1 MMLALRKVPSHAGKD
16 VAKIF
21 YEVLEEYSIVN
32 SFGWITTDNASSND
46 TFIVELQRLLSC
58 NGYELDISGKRV
70 RCLNH
75 IIHLVVEDF
84 LSGVNNEELPTEE
97 EGQVDKPIKKVCRR
111 SKKRRKSDDNSP
123 VFKNLL
129 ASIREVAYALSNTSK
144 LGKWEEILEK
154 NAMPRRK
161 IPPDVK
167 TRWNSTFEML
177 NVAIKYRNEYNLFC
191 NSFNEMEHC
200 SISNSNW
207 EKLIKIKNFLKIF
220 FLLTKFCEGDTYCTI
235 FFSIA
240 AFNSMYDSLDDMD
253 EQELPLKDAINRATK
268 KLKKYYTASDSAPVH
283 LIACILS
290 PCYKMDYFLKNGWE
304 NANEIKNM

>member
-1 MMLALRKVPSHAGKD
+1 
-16 VAKIF
+16 
-21 YEVLEEYSIVN
+21 
-32 SFGWITTDNASSND
+32 
-46 TFIVELQRLLSC
+46 
-58 NGYELDISGKRV
+58 
-70 RCLNH
+70 
-75 IIHLVVEDF
+75 
-84 LSGVNNEELPTEE
+84 
-97 EGQVDKPIKKVCRR
+97 
-111 SKKRRKSDDNSP
+111 
-123 VFKNLL
+123 
-129 ASIREVAYALSNTSK
+129 
-144 LGKWEEILEK
+144 
-154 NAMPRRK
+154 
-161 IPPDVK
+161 
-167 TRWNSTFEML
+167 
-177 NVAIKYRNEYNLFC
+177 
-191 NSFNEMEHC
+191 MEHC